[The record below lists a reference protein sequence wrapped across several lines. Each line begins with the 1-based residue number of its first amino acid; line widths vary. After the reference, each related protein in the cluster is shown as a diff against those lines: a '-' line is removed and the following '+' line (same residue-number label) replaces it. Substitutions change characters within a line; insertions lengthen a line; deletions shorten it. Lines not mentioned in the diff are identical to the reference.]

1 MAKKK
6 TLHPSLKKT
15 LGYAEEITDKEF
27 LKDWKHR
34 TSQVCKPCWEL
45 KYCPYGPFVEQSPI
59 LPSLRKDA
67 IEHNQYLL
75 NCLESGMTGSI
86 INLSADEIYEKEQL
100 LEIVKEHN
108 QLLLIDIFRDIDR
121 EERIK
126 EGIEKNLQLHELYQA
141 PYSEFEKYKVPFPLD
156 EEENKEEMIEQ
167 LMGIEITP
175 DLRERIDKKIFEL
188 ETCIETRTIDHRKE
202 LDPIRKKYFEESTSK
217 FNPED
222 FPEIIPEIIQET
234 SCNIFGHIC
243 PVVFVGESITETS
256 EKRRRG
262 RYISFKTKVRVV
274 RRDNY
279 TCQECSKHLKD
290 DEVEFDHIIPHS
302 KGGSSEEHNIRLTC
316 YDCNR
321 DKLDSIQI

>member
-108 QLLLIDIFRDIDR
+108 QLLLID
-121 EERIK
+121 
-126 EGIEKNLQLHELYQA
+126 L
-141 PYSEFEKYKVPFPLD
+141 
-156 EEENKEEMIEQ
+156 
-167 LMGIEITP
+167 
-175 DLRERIDKKIFEL
+175 
-188 ETCIETRTIDHRKE
+188 
-202 LDPIRKKYFEESTSK
+202 ST
-217 FNPED
+217 
-222 FPEIIPEIIQET
+222 
-234 SCNIFGHIC
+234 
-243 PVVFVGESITETS
+243 
-256 EKRRRG
+256 
-262 RYISFKTKVRVV
+262 
-274 RRDNY
+274 
-279 TCQECSKHLKD
+279 
-290 DEVEFDHIIPHS
+290 
-302 KGGSSEEHNIRLTC
+302 
-316 YDCNR
+316 
-321 DKLDSIQI
+321 